1 MGPLVGTL
9 SLLCRLK
16 GLLQAPHD
24 FCRAFAIYRDTEFT
38 TWYAVLPLDWL
49 ATFALPSASNSTSPL
64 STILTALSTRPLH
77 SGNVAL
83 ALSAISATASRQA
96 VRAGRLSNV
105 LKKGQTMDMGQRI
118 KRLRDR
124 KGLSLRQLSE
134 LCGVER
140 GLLSRIERGQR
151 PHVSVP
157 VAMRIAKALGV
168 TLDYLAGMYE
178 EDEDAELTELAA
190 VR

>member
-1 MGPLVGTL
+1 
-9 SLLCRLK
+9 
-16 GLLQAPHD
+16 
-24 FCRAFAIYRDTEFT
+24 
-38 TWYAVLPLDWL
+38 
-49 ATFALPSASNSTSPL
+49 
-64 STILTALSTRPLH
+64 
-77 SGNVAL
+77 
-83 ALSAISATASRQA
+83 
-96 VRAGRLSNV
+96 
-105 LKKGQTMDMGQRI
+105 MDMGQRI

-178 EDEDAELTELAA
+178 EEEDAELTELAA
-190 VR
+190 VH